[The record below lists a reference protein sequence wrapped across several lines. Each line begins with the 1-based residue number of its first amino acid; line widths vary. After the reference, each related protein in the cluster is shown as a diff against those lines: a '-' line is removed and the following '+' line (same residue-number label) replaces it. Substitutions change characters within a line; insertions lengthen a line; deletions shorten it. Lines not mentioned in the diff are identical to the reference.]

1 MSNNLLEL
9 INENFTGDVVSKLA
23 DFLGE
28 SRKSTS
34 LALDNAIPTILAGL
48 VNKGSEL
55 PGATIILSQLSQGSH
70 DGGILN
76 NLVNV
81 FSGGAGTSKLLATG
95 AKLLKSVFHNKTD
108 GVAKLIANASGIS
121 QTSSNSLLRVLM
133 PVIFGVLGKTI
144 KAEGITSPAGLV
156 SFLGKQRGF
165 LKNLLPAGLSSALR
179 LDNIDEKRSGGFLR
193 FLPWLLLPLL
203 LALGW
208 WFLKNHEQPTAP
220 VPEVSVPKVSAPDAS
235 KPAIIPPAVEK
246 ASDFFETTLSSG
258 YAIKGPK
265 EGIES
270 KLIAF
275 IQDTGKAVDEKLWF
289 SMDGTAFDTDRAT
302 LTEKSAIQ
310 VRNIAEILKAFPKVK
325 IKIGG
330 YSDNTGDEKA
340 NLALSADRANTIKK
354 TLAAMGIDATRLDAK
369 GYGGEHPVATNETE
383 AGRQQNRR
391 IDIQVTAK

>member
-48 VNKGSEL
+48 VNKGTEL
-55 PGATIILSQLSQGSH
+55 PGASTILSQLSQGSH

-76 NLVNV
+76 NLVNA

-95 AKLLKSVFHNKTD
+95 AKLLNSVFEHKTD

-121 QTSSNSLLRVLM
+121 KTSSNSLLRLLM
-133 PVIFGVLGKTI
+133 PVIFGVLGKTV

-156 SFLGKQRGF
+156 SLLGKQRGF
-165 LKNLLPAGLSSALR
+165 LKNRLPAGLGSVLR

-208 WFLKNHEQPTAP
+208 WYLKNLEQPTAP
-220 VPEVSVPKVSAPDAS
+220 VPEVSVPKVSAPEVS
-235 KPAIIPPAVEK
+235 KPPIIPPAVEK
-246 ASDFFETTLSSG
+246 VSDFFETTLSSG

-275 IQDTGKAVDEKLWF
+275 IQDTGKAVDETLWF
-289 SMDGTAFDTDRAT
+289 SMDGTTFDTDRAT

-354 TLAAMGIDATRLDAK
+354 TLTAMGIDASRMDAK
-369 GYGGEHPVATNETE
+369 GYGAEHPVTTNETE
-383 AGRQQNRR
+383 AGHQQNRR